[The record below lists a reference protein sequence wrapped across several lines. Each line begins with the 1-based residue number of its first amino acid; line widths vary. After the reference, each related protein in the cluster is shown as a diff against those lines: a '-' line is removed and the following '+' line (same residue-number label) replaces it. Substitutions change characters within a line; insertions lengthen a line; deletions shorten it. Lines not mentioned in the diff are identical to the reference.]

1 MTVEFAEP
9 ISSIP
14 SVLETDEK
22 RMFSQVRSLKELKI
36 EHEFKDSTDE
46 LFGYVFLRVARS
58 SRNPA
63 LKTLV
68 IMVETALK
76 TNLIQPSYGSLS

>member
-9 ISSIP
+9 ISSI
-14 SVLETDEK
+14 SSLLETDEK

-46 LFGYVFLRVARS
+46 LLGYVFLREFG
-58 SRNPA
+58 
-63 LKTLV
+63 LLV
-68 IMVETALK
+68 LREV
-76 TNLIQPSYGSLS
+76 QH